1 MQILLYALSLA
12 LVFVG
17 VITNLFPQTSFNA
30 GTMVVDALYAAIAV
44 AAVFGPLRKEAF
56 KALRVPLALFVL
68 LALWCLGLAAFGDG
82 VLSQRVMGFRN
93 NIVYP
98 GIWLLVGL
106 SAREIGLRRLRE
118 TIWYAGLVICAFA
131 IVQAVFHHDL
141 PDSVMLL
148 GHGEDRF
155 GFEGQDIFRPTGL
168 VGNTIV
174 FSGFSAIV
182 LLVGWMRPERK
193 KSLLQK
199 LLTVIPAA
207 ALFLTY
213 TRAANVSILLVW
225 GFAWSFFG
233 MKSWRRSLLRAGVV
247 LFTLWVLL
255 GGEANS
261 TPQAAFT
268 KYVKSFFPEKT
279 TFVIDRMSSQD
290 ASSIGSTNRHLLLL
304 KQGLRLLK
312 EHPVCGVGLG
322 SQGYSSKAS
331 EDICVMRDG
340 YWMATLLEFG
350 IPGTLVWLAFVA
362 WVFFSLLRKAND
374 DVDNNGDGTA
384 RSLAASLVL
393 AFAYFGIASVLN
405 SSYSARTNQCLLW
418 LCVGALLSDR
428 FAAHAKNAASRLRF
442 VLNGAF
448 VVRRATGLERFAGE
462 TVRALDALAAPGEFV
477 LLVPRRAKN
486 PMLDELKNIAVRRY
500 GLARGFAWEQV
511 CLPFFAW
518 AHRAETVNLCN
529 VAPLAAPGSV
539 CIHDIFYKTRSG
551 DFGGVRGILSV
562 LWHRLGYSWCARF
575 AKRIFTVSRYSA
587 KELSREC
594 GVAEEHIAVLGN
606 GWEHVRRM
614 TADEAALA
622 KLPKGC
628 RFFLVLGSLAPN
640 KNLDWVF
647 RSARR
652 HPDVTYAVA
661 GGAFASA
668 VWPERGAPPSNMVF
682 LGHVSDGGMKALMVR
697 CEGLVFPSLE
707 EGFGIPPLE
716 ALALGRPVV
725 AARKSCLPE
734 IYGNAVHWFD
744 PDDPES
750 SDDPRELL
758 KSQVSSAEEVLAR
771 HTWRNVASRLLSAL
785 RGPTADA

>member
-1 MQILLYALSLA
+1 MQILLCALLLA
-12 LVFVG
+12 LVFIG
-17 VITNLFPQTSFNA
+17 VITNLFLQTPVNA
-30 GTMVVDALYAAIAV
+30 GTVVVDVLYAAIAV
-44 AAVFGPLRKEAF
+44 TAVFGPLRKEAF
-56 KALRVPLALFVL
+56 KALRVPLVLFAV

-118 TIWYAGLVICAFA
+118 TIWYSGLVICAFA
-131 IVQAVFHHDL
+131 IVQAIFHHDL
-141 PDSVMLL
+141 PDCVMLL

-199 LLTVIPAA
+199 LLTLIPAA
-207 ALFLTY
+207 SLFLTY
-213 TRAANVSILLVW
+213 TRTANVAILVVW

-233 MKSWRRSLLRAGVV
+233 MKSWWGSLLRAGLVF
-247 LFTLWVLL
+247 FTLWILL
-255 GGEANS
+255 GGDADS

-268 KYVKSFFPEKT
+268 KYIRSFFPEKT

-290 ASSIGSTNRHLLLL
+290 VSSIGSTNRHLLLF
-304 KQGLRLLK
+304 KQGLKLLK
-312 EHPVCGVGLG
+312 AHPVCGVGLG
-322 SQGYSSKAS
+322 SQGYSSKAPD
-331 EDICVMRDG
+331 DICVMRDG
-340 YWMATLLEFG
+340 YWMATVLEFG

-362 WVFFSLLRKAND
+362 WMFFSLMRRAND
-374 DVDNNGDGTA
+374 DADQGGDGTA
-384 RSLAASLVL
+384 RTLAASLIL
-393 AFAYFGIASVLN
+393 AFAYFGITSILN

-428 FAAHAKNAASRLRF
+428 FAFKAKNGATHLKF

-448 VVRRATGLERFAGE
+448 VCRRATGLERFAGE
-462 TVRALDALAAPGEFV
+462 TIRALDALVAPGEFV
-477 LLVPRRAKN
+477 LLVPRSSKN
-486 PMLDELKNIAVRRY
+486 PLLDELKNIAVRRY
-500 GLARGFAWEQV
+500 GLARGFAWEQF

-518 AHRAETVNLCN
+518 AHDVETVNLCN
-529 VAPLAAPGSV
+529 VAPFAKPGAV
-539 CIHDIFYKTRSG
+539 CIHDIFYKTRSR
-551 DFGGVRGILSV
+551 DFGSVRGRISSI
-562 LWHRLGYSWCARF
+562 WHRIQYFWCTRF
-575 AKRIFTVSRYSA
+575 ARSLFTVSRYSA
-587 KELSREC
+587 QEISREY
-594 GVAEEHIAVLGN
+594 GVPAERVVVLGN
-606 GWEHVRRM
+606 GWEHVRRI
-614 TADEAALA
+614 TGDDGVLA
-622 KLPKGC
+622 KLPSGI
-628 RFFLVLGSLAPN
+628 RFFLVFGSLAPN
-640 KNLDWVF
+640 KNLKWVC
-647 RSARR
+647 RSAKR

-668 VWPERGAPPSNMVF
+668 VRAYRGDAPANMIF
-682 LGHVSDGGMKALMVR
+682 LGRVSDDEMKALMER
-697 CEGLVFPSLE
+697 CEALVFPSLE

-725 AARKSCLPE
+725 AAKKSCLPE

-744 PDDPES
+744 PDDPDAC
-750 SDDPRELL
+750 DDPRELI
-758 KSQVSSAEEVLAR
+758 KSPVTSSEEVLAR
-771 HTWRNVASRLLSAL
+771 HTWRNVASGMLFAL
-785 RGPTADA
+785 RGNFA

>member
-98 GIWLLVGL
+98 GVWLLVGL

-131 IVQAVFHHDL
+131 IVQALFHHDL

-199 LLTVIPAA
+199 LLTLIPAA

-213 TRAANVSILLVW
+213 TRTANVAILLVW

-247 LFTLWVLL
+247 FFTLWILL
-255 GGEANS
+255 GGDADS

-268 KYVKSFFPEKT
+268 KYIKSFFPEKT

-340 YWMATLLEFG
+340 YWMATALEFG
-350 IPGTLVWLAFVA
+350 IPGTLVWLAFVT
-362 WVFFSLLRKAND
+362 WVFFSLMRRANGGAD
-374 DVDNNGDGTA
+374 DRDATA
-384 RSLAASLVL
+384 RSLAASLML
-393 AFAYFGIASVLN
+393 AFAYFGITSLLN

-418 LCVGALLSDR
+418 MCVGALLSDR
-428 FAAHAKNAASRLRF
+428 FAAKAKGLAPRLKF

-448 VVRRATGLERFAGE
+448 VRRRATGLERFAGE

-477 LLVPRRAKN
+477 LLVPRRAED
-486 PMLDELKNIAVRRY
+486 PLLDGLKNIAVRRY
-500 GLARGFAWEQV
+500 GLVSGFAWEQL

-518 AHRAETVNLCN
+518 ANDAETVNLCN
-529 VAPLAAPGSV
+529 VAPLAKTGAV
-539 CIHDIFYKTRSG
+539 CIHDIFYKTRSR
-551 DFGGVRGILSV
+551 DFGGVRGCLSAA
-562 LWHRLGYSWCARF
+562 WHRLQYSWCTRF
-575 AKRIFTVSRYSA
+575 ANRIFTVSKYSA
-587 KELSREC
+587 QEISREYD
-594 GVAEEHIAVLGN
+594 VPAKRISVLGN

-614 TADEAALA
+614 AGDEAVLS
-622 KLPKGC
+622 KLPPGG

-640 KNLDWVF
+640 KNLKWVF
-647 RSARR
+647 RSAER

-661 GGAFASA
+661 GAAFASA
-668 VWPERGAPPSNMVF
+668 VRAVRGDAPANVVF
-682 LGHVSDGGMKALMVR
+682 LGRVADGEMKTLMER

-758 KSQVSSAEEVLAR
+758 KSQVSSADEVLAR
-771 HTWRNVASRLLSAL
+771 HTWRNVASHLLSAL
-785 RGPTADA
+785 RGGVA